1 MREIKPSVSAF
12 IINHIYSHEG
22 KITENKNLID
32 SLKELPELIFK
43 FSNFKPVKQNMDK
56 KIDENMRERISII
69 MTLV

>member
-1 MREIKPSVSAF
+1 MREIKPSVLTF

-22 KITENKNLID
+22 KNNQNKNLID

-69 MTLV
+69 MNLV